1 MTATIRVLLVDDQ
14 PLIRSGV
21 AAMLGA
27 APDVVVVGQAG
38 DGAEAIRLAHLHLPD
53 VVLMDLR
60 MPVLDGIAAT
70 RAITAQPAL
79 ASVRVVVLTTF
90 EEDRNVLLALR
101 AGASGFVGKGAEPA
115 DLLDAVRV
123 VAAGDALLSPRA
135 TRALV
140 EDYVLGG
147 ADPPPDG
154 DVADARAAFGQLT
167 ERELELVTWVAL
179 GSSNAEIA
187 AALVLSPLTVKTHV
201 NRAMAK
207 VGARDRA
214 QLVVLAY
221 RTGLVHP
228 RARRPGPDG
237 CR

>member
-1 MTATIRVLLVDDQ
+1 MSSPIRVLLADDQ

-21 AAMLGA
+21 AAMLSA
-27 APDVVVVGQAG
+27 APDIVVVAQAG
-38 DGAEAIRLAHLHLPD
+38 NGAEALRLAQLHHPD

-60 MPVLDGIAAT
+60 MPVLDGLAAT
-70 RAITAQPAL
+70 RAITAQPSL
-79 ASVRVVVLTTF
+79 DRIRIVVLTTF
-90 EEDRNVLLALR
+90 EDDRNVLLALR
-101 AGASGFVGKGAEPA
+101 AGASGFLGKGAEPA
-115 DLLDAVRV
+115 DLLAAVRV

-140 EDYVLGG
+140 EDYVLAGDG
-147 ADPPPDG
+147 APDEAE
-154 DVADARAAFGQLT
+154 VDARAAFGQLT
-167 ERELELVTWVAL
+167 ERELELVTWVAV
-179 GSSNAEIA
+179 GSTNAEIA
-187 AALVLSPLTVKTHV
+187 HALVLSPLTVKTHV

-228 RARRPGPDG
+228 RSRRPPAPT
-237 CR
+237 

>member
-1 MTATIRVLLVDDQ
+1 MTVPIRVLLVDDQ

-27 APDVVVVGQAG
+27 APDIVVVGQAG
-38 DGAEAIRLAHLHLPD
+38 DGSEAIRLAQQHLPD

-79 ASVRVVVLTTF
+79 AGVRVVVLTTF
-90 EEDRNVLLALR
+90 EDDRNVLLALR

-147 ADPPPDG
+147 TDPGPLDE
-154 DVADARAAFGQLT
+154 DEADARAAFAQPA

-187 AALVLSPLTVKTHV
+187 TALLLSPLTVKTHV

-228 RARRPGPDG
+228 RTRPPGP
-237 CR
+237 RA

>member
-1 MTATIRVLLVDDQ
+1 MTAPIRVLLADDQ

-27 APDVVVVGQAG
+27 APDITVVGQAG
-38 DGAEAIRLAHLHLPD
+38 DGSEAIRLAQLHRPD

-79 ASVRVVVLTTF
+79 AGVRIVVLTTF
-90 EEDRNVLLALR
+90 ENDRNVLLALR
-101 AGASGFVGKGAEPA
+101 AGASGFIGKGAEPA

-140 EDYVLGG
+140 EDYVAGG
-147 ADPPPDG
+147 ADPGSPD
-154 DVADARAAFGQLT
+154 DEADARAAFGQLT
-167 ERELELVTWVAL
+167 ERELELVTWVAS
-179 GSSNAEIA
+179 GASNAEIA

-201 NRAMAK
+201 NRAMSK

-228 RARRPGPDG
+228 RMRPPGPPG
-237 CR
+237 PA

>member
-1 MTATIRVLLVDDQ
+1 MSAPIRVVLADDQ

-21 AAMLGA
+21 AAMLGS
-27 APDVVVVGQAG
+27 APDITVVGQAG
-38 DGAEAIRLAHLHLPD
+38 DGNGAIRLAQLHRPD

-79 ASVRVVVLTTF
+79 AGVRVVVLTTF
-90 EEDRNVLLALR
+90 EDDRNVLLALR

-115 DLLDAVRV
+115 DLMDAVRV

-135 TRALV
+135 TRALI

-147 ADPPPDG
+147 GDPEPSG
-154 DVADARAAFGQLT
+154 DDADARAAFGELT

-228 RARRPGPDG
+228 RTRRPGRPG
-237 CR
+237 PA

>member
-1 MTATIRVLLVDDQ
+1 VTTPVRVLLADDQ

-21 AAMLGA
+21 AAMIGS
-27 APDVVVVGQAG
+27 APDLTVVGQAG
-38 DGAEAIRLAHLHLPD
+38 DGSEAIRLAQLHRPD

-79 ASVRVVVLTTF
+79 AGVRVVVLTTF
-90 EEDRNVLLALR
+90 EDDRNVLLALR

-115 DLLDAVRV
+115 DLIEAVRV

-147 ADPPPDG
+147 PDADLDHE
-154 DVADARAAFGQLT
+154 ADARAAFQELT

-179 GSSNAEIA
+179 GASNAEIA
-187 AALVLSPLTVKTHV
+187 TALVLSPLTVKTHV

-214 QLVVLAY
+214 QLVVMAY

-228 RARRPGPDG
+228 RMRRPDG
-237 CR
+237 LG